1 MARAEPNFIMMAED
15 EAPSPVDQLRRRAL
29 RLLQAA
35 DEAPGDNDRRPHLG
49 FAAPAAMPS
58 AQPAPARALAVGV
71 ITMPAVFIVVVM
83 GALALFGK
91 PASEPRGDVTA
102 AAIATLDQPASRP
115 ATSATFASSSS
126 TPAITLGE
134 DRRVTSIS
142 LDGDRIA
149 LHVESPM
156 GSEIVIY
163 DYVKERVV
171 AAAPIVSA
179 SLETG
184 DHLAALT
191 GAPPVASLA
200 IVMPASEPAIETR
213 SGNAPNPPVIKP
225 KSAD

>member
-1 MARAEPNFIMMAED
+1 MARAEPNFILMAEE
-15 EAPSPVDQLRRRAL
+15 EASSPVDQLRRRAL

-35 DEAPGDNDRRPHLG
+35 DEAPNDNDRRPRLG
-49 FAAPAAMPS
+49 FAAPSAMAP
-58 AQPAPARALAVGV
+58 PAPARALAVGV

-91 PASEPRGDVTA
+91 PASEPRGDA
-102 AAIATLDQPASRP
+102 AASAIDTLDQPASRP
-115 ATSATFASSSS
+115 ATSATFASSR
-126 TPAITLGE
+126 PAITLGE

-142 LDGDRIA
+142 LDGDRVA

-156 GSEIVIY
+156 GSEIVVY
-163 DYVKERVV
+163 DYVEERIV
-171 AAAPIVSA
+171 ASAPIVSA

-184 DHLAALT
+184 DQLAALT

-213 SGNAPNPPVIKP
+213 SANAPNPPTVKP

>member
-1 MARAEPNFIMMAED
+1 MARGEPNFILMAE
-15 EAPSPVDQLRRRAL
+15 EETPSPVDQLRRRAL

-35 DEAPGDNDRRPHLG
+35 DEAPAESKSRLHMG
-49 FAAPAAMPS
+49 FAAPASIAP

-71 ITMPAVFIVVVM
+71 VTMPAVFIVVVM

-91 PASEPRGDVTA
+91 PASEPRGDA
-102 AAIATLDQPASRP
+102 AAPTIARLDQPAPGP
-115 ATSATFASSSS
+115 ATSATFASSK
-126 TPAITLGE
+126 PAITLGE
-134 DRRVTSIS
+134 DRRVTGIS

-156 GSEIVIY
+156 GSEIVVY
-163 DYVKERVV
+163 DYVEERIV
-171 AAAPIVSA
+171 ASAPIVSA

-184 DHLAALT
+184 DELAALT

-200 IVMPASEPAIETR
+200 IVMPASGPAIETK
-213 SGNAPNPPVIKP
+213 SGNAPNPPAIKP

>member
-1 MARAEPNFIMMAED
+1 MARAEPNFILMAE
-15 EAPSPVDQLRRRAL
+15 EETPSPVDQLRRRAL

-35 DEAPGDNDRRPHLG
+35 DEAPDDNDRRPRLG
-49 FAAPAAMPS
+49 FAAPAAMPPV
-58 AQPAPARALAVGV
+58 QPAPARALAVGV
-71 ITMPAVFIVVVM
+71 ITMPAVFIVVVL

-91 PASEPRGDVTA
+91 PASEPRGDA
-102 AAIATLDQPASRP
+102 AAPAIATLDQPASRP
-115 ATSATFASSSS
+115 ATSATFASSR
-126 TPAITLGE
+126 PAITLGE

-156 GSEIVIY
+156 GSEIVVY
-163 DYVKERVV
+163 DYVGERIV
-171 AAAPIVSA
+171 ASAPIVSA

-184 DHLAALT
+184 DELAALT

-200 IVMPASEPAIETR
+200 IVMPASGPAIETR
-213 SGNAPNPPVIKP
+213 SANAPNPPAIKP